1 MTKEQSLYAYILR
14 IADTNLIH
22 GQRLAEW
29 CGHGPFLEEDLAL
42 TNIALDIIGQS
53 QALYQ
58 YAAQLNGKGQ
68 SEDDLVFHRHERQY
82 FNAFMAELPKGD
94 FGFTILRAYLLSVF
108 NHHLYT
114 ALTKSSDNTIAAI
127 ASKSIKEV
135 SYHVRHTGAW
145 IERLGDGTD
154 ESHEKMQNALN
165 ELWRFT
171 GDLFTVDNSDSII
184 INDGSAVDF
193 STLEI
198 AWSSQVREKLS
209 LASLTIPQE
218 NNQQLGSRKGKHT
231 EHLGYMLAEMQ
242 YIPRAYPDAKW

>member
-1 MTKEQSLYAYILR
+1 MTKEQSLYTYILR

-58 YAAQLNGKGQ
+58 YAAELNGNGK

-82 FNAFMAELPKGD
+82 YNAFMAELPKGD
-94 FGFTILRAYLLSVF
+94 FGFTILRAYLLSVYNF
-108 NHHLYT
+108 HLYS
-114 ALTKSSDNTIAAI
+114 ALTKSTDNTIAAI

-145 IERLGDGTD
+145 IERLGDGTQ
-154 ESHEKMQNALN
+154 ESHDRIQSALN

-171 GDLFTVDNSDSII
+171 SDLFASEESDLGL
-184 INDGSAVDF
+184 INDGTAVDF
-193 STLEI
+193 KNIESTWLI
-198 AWSSQVREKLS
+198 QVREKLTIS
-209 LASLTIPQE
+209 TLHIPQE
-218 NNQQLGSRKGKHT
+218 NNQQHGSRKGKHT